1 MNGVAIH
8 AEHLGKRY
16 RLGGQSASYKTVR
29 ESLMNAI
36 SDTARRLGRDR
47 PQQSVIWALDDV
59 SFDLKHGEAVGVI
72 GRNGAGKSTLLKIL
86 SRITRP
92 TRGRAEINGRV
103 GSLLEVGTGFHGEL
117 TGRENIFLNGAIL
130 GMRRAEIIR
139 KFDEIAEFSGVEKFL
154 DTPIKFYSSGMYVRL
169 AFAVAAYLEPDIL
182 LVDEVLAVG
191 DIEFQKKCLRKMSDL
206 STQQGRTVLLVSHQM
221 PMIQRLASRCIL
233 LDRGMIADQ
242 GSPEDVIGHYLNSGD
257 LTSTEWLSAE
267 HAVEMKSAPYFRLQ
281 RFALVNE
288 QGSPLPRSIDVQA
301 PVYAQIEGEVE
312 VPDTRLNIG
321 FNLMDSLGNQLMMSY
336 DTDQAEDLWPDLSK
350 GKIKLRARLDFS
362 MFNEGEY
369 KMEFICGLHTLR
381 MFYAQGDSDIALTF
395 EIPGNYHVSPYWVKR
410 RDTLLSPLLVW
421 KPVA

>member
-1 MNGVAIH
+1 
-8 AEHLGKRY
+8 
-16 RLGGQSASYKTVR
+16 
-29 ESLMNAI
+29 
-36 SDTARRLGRDR
+36 
-47 PQQSVIWALDDV
+47 
-59 SFDLKHGEAVGVI
+59 
-72 GRNGAGKSTLLKIL
+72 
-86 SRITRP
+86 
-92 TRGRAEINGRV
+92 
-103 GSLLEVGTGFHGEL
+103 
-117 TGRENIFLNGAIL
+117 
-130 GMRRAEIIR
+130 MRRAEITR
-139 KFDEIAEFSGVEKFL
+139 KFDQIAEFSGVEKFL

-242 GSPEDVIGHYLNSGD
+242 GSPEDVIAHYLNSGD
-257 LTSTEWLSAE
+257 STSTEWLLAE
-267 HAVEMKSAPYFRLQ
+267 HAIEMKSAPYFSLR
-281 RFALVNE
+281 RFALVDE
-288 QGSPLPRSIDVQA
+288 HGGPLPRSIDVRA

-336 DTDQAEDLWPDLSK
+336 DTDQSEELWPDLSK
-350 GKIKLRARLDFS
+350 GQIKLRARLDFS

-421 KPVA
+421 KSVA